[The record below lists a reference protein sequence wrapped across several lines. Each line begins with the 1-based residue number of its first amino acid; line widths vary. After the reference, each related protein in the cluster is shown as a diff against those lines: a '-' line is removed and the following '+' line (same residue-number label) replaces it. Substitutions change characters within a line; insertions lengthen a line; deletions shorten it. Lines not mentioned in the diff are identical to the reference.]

1 MCSYAS
7 PLSSQR
13 TRRSVQGVSASCCM
27 VLPQR
32 GLLFAGLSDGKIL
45 VWESIDRN
53 GGDRR
58 AKESK
63 ARVLEAH
70 KGDVRSMIFVESLC
84 QGVMI
89 TGASDRC
96 IKMWDLSDPRINIPC
111 VHSLYGHGG
120 TVIALEYGFDLLLSS
135 STDGFLFVWRD
146 SSPARLLRFP
156 SYAIRQR
163 LECGGSKTKET
174 WFLSISTREGET
186 PLAFAGDSEGYV
198 HIFKRCDL
206 SQVNAFDQLFQLLWK
221 VKAHELGV
229 SKIVAV
235 PMESFLFT
243 LSYDQK
249 LKAMDSVSGQTVF
262 QEANQCNTVF
272 NSIAWDSTSQDVIV
286 ADNKG
291 NLGFYNLIQETWITW
306 KNVSDEPILELHLLP
321 SKTRL
326 LLLMPHSLQVL
337 EILRGVKFK
346 ELKEHSGPVVSI
358 SSRSMNEGGVLYT
371 AAMDNTIRMWDAE
384 TLECI
389 KCIKEKKE
397 EITAM
402 IYLPRANVIITG
414 HENSDLKMWSL
425 DCEQAYLRTVTG
437 QSVHEN
443 TISALIVVHVHGEN
457 TSVQP
462 ENTPTGFELV
472 VAGSYDRLMS
482 FWRVTLTSD
491 RTAMAK
497 FERVVHAH
505 PDATDEI
512 LALGS
517 SATTHALF
525 SGGNE
530 GVIRQWSL
538 WGTVPEAELRGH
550 EDAITCFAADGHFLY
565 SGSADGTIR
574 IWECTRKQQLKVLNL
589 HEVTVQALLMLPDS
603 GACISCAGG
612 KVVIWQCD
620 RDNEVT
626 VIRSY
631 EQPEEFRALH
641 VRLQDLLAGCE
652 SGKIVS
658 FPLPEEVA
666 PAAAP
671 EGPSGIKTPPS
682 EGENPAE
689 PDNHDQTAGLAAG

>member
-1 MCSYAS
+1 
-7 PLSSQR
+7 
-13 TRRSVQGVSASCCM
+13 
-27 VLPQR
+27 
-32 GLLFAGLSDGKIL
+32 
-45 VWESIDRN
+45 
-53 GGDRR
+53 
-58 AKESK
+58 
-63 ARVLEAH
+63 
-70 KGDVRSMIFVESLC
+70 
-84 QGVMI
+84 
-89 TGASDRC
+89 
-96 IKMWDLSDPRINIPC
+96 
-111 VHSLYGHGG
+111 
-120 TVIALEYGFDLLLSS
+120 
-135 STDGFLFVWRD
+135 
-146 SSPARLLRFP
+146 
-156 SYAIRQR
+156 
-163 LECGGSKTKET
+163 
-174 WFLSISTREGET
+174 
-186 PLAFAGDSEGYV
+186 
-198 HIFKRCDL
+198 
-206 SQVNAFDQLFQLLWK
+206 
-221 VKAHELGV
+221 
-229 SKIVAV
+229 
-235 PMESFLFT
+235 
-243 LSYDQK
+243 
-249 LKAMDSVSGQTVF
+249 
-262 QEANQCNTVF
+262 
-272 NSIAWDSTSQDVIV
+272 
-286 ADNKG
+286 
-291 NLGFYNLIQETWITW
+291 
-306 KNVSDEPILELHLLP
+306 
-321 SKTRL
+321 
-326 LLLMPHSLQVL
+326 
-337 EILRGVKFK
+337 
-346 ELKEHSGPVVSI
+346 
-358 SSRSMNEGGVLYT
+358 
-371 AAMDNTIRMWDAE
+371 
-384 TLECI
+384 
-389 KCIKEKKE
+389 
-397 EITAM
+397 M